1 MRCTILVVAIAI
13 AVTSS
18 GHAAADDPVVWSV
31 AGQQVLRLRAP
42 YKSLTPEQRVEQ
54 LDERLTEMLSVAARP
69 IGPADICLKVTSKET
84 VSITI
89 NGKVLVTV
97 SAADAAANHCSPR
110 RLAEIWLAN
119 VRKTVPLLNPREN
132 RGGA

>member
-1 MRCTILVVAIAI
+1 MALAVVAGRS
-13 AVTSS
+13 AV
-18 GHAAADDPVVWSV
+18 ADESVVWSV

-54 LDERLTEMLSVAARP
+54 LDERLTEMLSAATRP
-69 IGPADICLKVTSKET
+69 IGPADICVKVYSKET

-97 SAADAAANHCSPR
+97 APVDAAANHCSPR

>member
-1 MRCTILVVAIAI
+1 MPVLAIALAVVAGGP
-13 AVTSS
+13 VT
-18 GHAAADDPVVWSV
+18 ADEPVVWSV

-42 YKSLTPEQRVEQ
+42 YKSLTPEQRVEE
-54 LDERLTEMLSVAARP
+54 LDQRLTEMLSIAARP
-69 IGPADICLKVTSKET
+69 IGPADIRLKVYSKET

-97 SAADAAANHCSPR
+97 APADAAANHCSAR